1 MSEYTPTTA
10 DIRHGYIVTSMR
22 YTPETDDHLLA
33 KRRREVADEFD
44 RWLDQVKAD
53 ARREGQ
59 ADAWGEGYGAGAQD
73 MGDLRAGELTFQTIT
88 TNPYRREADQ

>member
-44 RWLDQVKAD
+44 RWLDQERAD

-59 ADAWGEGYGAGAQD
+59 ADAWDAGAQAQAAAYGMD
-73 MGDLRAGELTFQTIT
+73 QDTGP
-88 TNPYRREADQ
+88 NPYRQEATR

>member
-22 YTPETDDHLLA
+22 YTPETDDHLLS

-44 RWLDQVKAD
+44 RWLAGVKAD
-53 ARREGQ
+53 AWDEGEQAGMRR
-59 ADAWGEGYGAGAQD
+59 ADWEYGATPN
-73 MGDLRAGELTFQTIT
+73 MPKP
-88 TNPYRREADQ
+88 NPYEGDRHAGQ

>member
-53 ARREGQ
+53 AW
-59 ADAWGEGYGAGAQD
+59 DAGAQAQAAAYGMD
-73 MGDLRAGELTFQTIT
+73 QDTGP
-88 TNPYRREADQ
+88 NPYRQEVTR

>member
-1 MSEYTPTTA
+1 MSEHTPTTA

-44 RWLDQVKAD
+44 RWLAKVKAD
-53 ARREGQ
+53 TYDEAVKSSYVYEDDFRRFRVDHK
-59 ADAWGEGYGAGAQD
+59 A
-73 MGDLRAGELTFQTIT
+73 
-88 TNPYRREADQ
+88 NPYRQEADHE